1 MTFGDFWHKLLDELS
16 TRGALA
22 SGFTAVLFLSIL
34 AWWIFWNRQIMKQLD
49 QVEIRILVTGSRG
62 KSSLVRLLHA
72 ALSAH
77 GIPTYA
83 KTTGTAAFEIDVES
97 VQHETKR
104 IGQVSI
110 LEILEATKRAFSHS
124 TKPRAMV
131 IECMAVSPL
140 LTKILSHQMFKPT
153 IVVITNALL
162 DHLEEQGK
170 TREEIAE
177 SLFLAVSS
185 STKFVITADAY
196 PSNISVYE
204 KLSTENQVQ
213 LKLASTDEVHG
224 KQIENLSHQHPANIA
239 MALGVGEIL
248 GLDTSQSLYG
258 MKQTTIE
265 PFDREFSRIQ
275 IQSKTFTFFDLGSIN
290 DTDSLPVNI
299 DAVLKSSSDQHVLL
313 AAVVHRWDR
322 PLRALEF
329 TENLSPNLFDGVLI
343 VGEPYVPAKGIL
355 LQNGFADAQIL
366 RLNSLSRFNQ
376 HWKKQLYRFA
386 HDLNPESEEVV
397 VVLLENIHDPLADAI
412 REELM
417 HAHS

>member
-1 MTFGDFWHKLLDELS
+1 MNFGEFWQKLLDELT

-22 SGFTAVLFLSIL
+22 GGFTALLFLSIL
-34 AWWIFWNRQIMKQLD
+34 AWWIYWNRRIMKQLD
-49 QVEIRILVTGSRG
+49 QVDIRILVTGSRG

-110 LEILEATKRAFSHS
+110 LEILEATMRAFSHS
-124 TKPRAMV
+124 TKPKAMV

-140 LTKILSHQMFKPT
+140 LTKILSHQMFQPT
-153 IVVITNALL
+153 MVVITNALL

-185 STKFVITADAY
+185 STKFVVTADPY

-204 KLSTENQVQ
+204 RLSKENQVQ
-213 LKLASTDEVHG
+213 LKLVSSDEAIGVHDE
-224 KQIENLSHQHPANIA
+224 KLAHQHPANIA
-239 MALGVGEIL
+239 MALSVGEIL
-248 GLDTSQSLYG
+248 GLEKRQTLHG
-258 MKQTTIE
+258 MEQTTVE

-299 DAVLKSSSDQHVLL
+299 NAVLKSSSDRRILL

-322 PLRALEF
+322 PFRALEF

-343 VGEPYVPAKGIL
+343 VGEPYIPAKGIL
-355 LQNGFADAQIL
+355 LQNGFADEQIL

-376 HWKKQLYRFA
+376 KWKKHLYQFA
-386 HDLNPESEEVV
+386 QNLNPDSEEVV
-397 VVLLENIHDPLADAI
+397 VVLLENIHDPLAGAI
-412 REELM
+412 RKELVRG
-417 HAHS
+417 HS